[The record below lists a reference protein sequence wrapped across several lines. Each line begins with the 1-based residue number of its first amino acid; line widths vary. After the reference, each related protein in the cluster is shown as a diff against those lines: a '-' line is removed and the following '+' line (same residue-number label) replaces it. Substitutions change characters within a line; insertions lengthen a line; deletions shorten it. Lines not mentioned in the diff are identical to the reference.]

1 MLTPSASPRC
11 GLFPLTEQ
19 DRGVLTEHFLSLDAD
34 ARSLRFGTALADSGI
49 RNIASR
55 YPLKRTTQGIFVWDQ
70 LRASVS
76 VIPVPGLPRVGEL
89 AVSVDDDV
97 RGRGWGRWLVGQ
109 ALADALSDGFE
120 KVEVYYRGTNRA
132 MASIMAKYPGEVET
146 SYGEAH
152 KVVDLLQWE
161 REVGIYVGVAA

>member
-1 MLTPSASPRC
+1 M
-11 GLFPLTEQ
+11 
-19 DRGVLTEHFLSLDAD
+19 
-34 ARSLRFGTALADSGI
+34 
-49 RNIASR
+49 
-55 YPLKRTTQGIFVWDQ
+55 
-70 LRASVS
+70 
-76 VIPVPGLPRVGEL
+76 
-89 AVSVDDDV
+89 
-97 RGRGWGRWLVGQ
+97 
-109 ALADALSDGFE
+109 ADALSDGFE